1 MSTTYDPDA
10 KLDLDGVRYKVE
22 GMEYHS
28 KRATRMLD
36 ELEFMHRQ
44 LGEMIDKIARD
55 VYQLHSDIEDIEEGL
70 EDRGE

>member
-10 KLDLDGVRYKVE
+10 KLDLDGVRYVVE

-28 KRATRMLD
+28 KRATQMID

-44 LGEMIDKIARD
+44 LGELIDKIGRD
-55 VYQLHSDIEDIEEGL
+55 VYQLHSDVGDLEEGL
-70 EDRGE
+70 SDRGE